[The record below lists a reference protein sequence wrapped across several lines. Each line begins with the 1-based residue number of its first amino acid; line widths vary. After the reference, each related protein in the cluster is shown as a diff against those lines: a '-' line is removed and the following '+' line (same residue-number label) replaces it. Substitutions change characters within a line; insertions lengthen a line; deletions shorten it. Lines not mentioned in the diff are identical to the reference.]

1 MYYGFAYDGFGNTT
15 AIGLADSSG
24 AIRTSLATYEY
35 YPGNGQVKKMTF
47 GNGSYVL
54 YAYDIFDRLVQ
65 ESFYQDASTPTQIKH
80 YRYNSE
86 GVLAESWLTDASGQ
100 ETQRYRYEYDS
111 LGRLIRSQQAD
122 QGAVTQSTQH
132 LYDDANRLS
141 SQSWTLGNRTFTE
154 RYTYNTANGNLT
166 SAYMGTGR
174 YMNFTYDNLQR
185 VTRENM
191 VGIYNRSYTYKNLS
205 STQTTAQ
212 VSKLQYAADGSGMTG
227 ATFTYTYDAM
237 GNIASVTGPRG
248 SSNSVRS
255 SYAYDALNQLT
266 SETNGSETYTYTYD
280 TAGNIQTVIDPMGST
295 WKEFTYA
302 YEQSVTSNDTYWN
315 DLLKTVKIN
324 GVAKNL
330 EYDTIGNPTT
340 YFNGTVWNFT
350 WQNGRQM
357 ATAKNSAGTREL
369 SFTYGVDGIR
379 TSKTINGVTH
389 HYINQNGKVI
399 REYWTQN
406 GSEYILDFFYDVNGK
421 PLALY
426 YRKNGT
432 STAYYYQTNLQ
443 GDVMKIFQVTSSGGV
458 ATATPVAS
466 YAYDAWGNEI
476 NIPRYAHTGIPGF
489 QL

>member
-65 ESFYQDASTPTQIKH
+65 ESFYQDASTPTQTKH

-280 TAGNIQTVIDPMGST
+280 TAGNIRSATASGQNSVNKTFSYANAAWPDLLTSVTVGGTTKSITYQTSESGNLTGNPLTYYNGTDYTFGWGKGTQLTSAT
-295 WKEFTYA
+295 TNSATTTYA
-302 YEQSVTSNDTYWN
+302 EP
-315 DLLKTVKIN
+315 
-324 GVAKNL
+324 A
-330 EYDTIGNPTT
+330 E
-340 YFNGTVWNFT
+340 F
-350 WQNGRQM
+350 
-357 ATAKNSAGTREL
+357 
-369 SFTYGVDGIR
+369 
-379 TSKTINGVTH
+379 
-389 HYINQNGKVI
+389 
-399 REYWTQN
+399 
-406 GSEYILDFFYDVNGK
+406 
-421 PLALY
+421 
-426 YRKNGT
+426 
-432 STAYYYQTNLQ
+432 
-443 GDVMKIFQVTSSGGV
+443 
-458 ATATPVAS
+458 
-466 YAYDAWGNEI
+466 
-476 NIPRYAHTGIPGF
+476 
-489 QL
+489 